1 MSQPVAPDAALAPG
15 PRPAEEKPTV
25 AVTGVNYA
33 FGHGTARKQILFD
46 VSMAVYPGELIILTG
61 PSGAGKT
68 TLLSLVGA
76 LRALQDGSITV
87 LGTELAGMPMREL
100 NNVRRHIGFIFQDHN
115 LFEALTARQT
125 LKIAMKLFPGRY
137 SRDDYE
143 SKPVNILAALGMER
157 HIDDK
162 PAKLSTGQKQRI
174 AIARALI
181 NRPRLILADEPTASL
196 DAASGDSVMN
206 LLHRATRDDDAT
218 VIMITHDSR
227 MFHHADRT
235 VQMTDGRITGEA

>member
-1 MSQPVAPDAALAPG
+1 MSQPVAPNAVPEPG
-15 PRPAEEKPTV
+15 PHPAEEMPTV
-25 AVTGVNYA
+25 GVTDVNYA
-33 FGHGTARKQILFD
+33 FGRGTARKQILFD
-46 VSMAVYPGELIILTG
+46 VNMVVYPGELIILTG

-76 LRALQDGSITV
+76 LRALQDGSINV

-137 SRDDYE
+137 SRDDYD
-143 SKPVNILAALGMER
+143 SKPMDMLVALGMEQ

-162 PAKLSTGQKQRI
+162 PEKVSTGQKQRI

-196 DAASGDSVMN
+196 DAASSDNVMN
-206 LLHRATRDDDAT
+206 LLHQATRDDDAA

-227 MFHHADRT
+227 IFHHADRT
-235 VQMTDGRITGEA
+235 VHMTDGRIAGEV

>member
-1 MSQPVAPDAALAPG
+1 MSQPVAPNAVPEPG
-15 PRPAEEKPTV
+15 AHPADEKPTV
-25 AVTGVNYA
+25 DVTGVDYA
-33 FGHGTARKQILFD
+33 FGRGTARKQILFN
-46 VSMAVYPGELIILTG
+46 VNLAVYPRELIILTG

-76 LRALQDGSITV
+76 LRALQDGSINV

-100 NNVRRHIGFIFQDHN
+100 NNVRRQIGFIFQDHN

-137 SRDDYE
+137 SRDDYD
-143 SKPVNILAALGMER
+143 SKPMDILVALGMER

-162 PAKLSTGQKQRI
+162 PEKLSTGQKQRI

-196 DAASGDSVMN
+196 DAASSDSVMN
-206 LLHRATRDDDAT
+206 LLHLATRDDDAA

-227 MFHHADRT
+227 IFHHADRT
-235 VQMTDGRITGEA
+235 VQMTDGRITGEV